1 MSEGLGLYLLRS
13 ILTNRTN
20 IEFGLFFSPISVYSV
35 SCKHVHVQS
44 HTYTHT
50 HFNPDMYIT

>member
-13 ILTNRTN
+13 ILTNCTN
-20 IEFGLFFSPISVYSV
+20 IELGLFFSPISVYSV

-44 HTYTHT
+44 HTHMHT
-50 HFNPDMYIT
+50 HISIQICI